1 MSKKSEIT
9 ITVETD
15 QNQIPEQIKWRTTDD
30 PKDTEAK
37 AIFTSIWD
45 PEQKNTLRID
55 LWNKEMTTEEMKIFV
70 HQTMLTMADTFERAT
85 DEKPMA
91 MSMRDF
97 CEYFAEKM
105 NLV

>member
-1 MSKKSEIT
+1 MAKKSEIR
-9 ITVETD
+9 IKVETD
-15 QNQIPEQIKWRTTDD
+15 ENEVPHHISWNTSDTPKYTD
-30 PKDTEAK
+30 AK

-55 LWNKEMTTEEMKIFV
+55 LWNKEMRTDEMKVFV

-85 DEKPMA
+85 NEKEMA

-105 NLV
+105 KLV